1 MKILFSPSEAKS
13 QLSSD
18 VLLNTDN
25 FIFKNLY
32 QKRLNIINLYDDF
45 LKTASN
51 DELSRLFGIKKYD
64 ENFRVS
70 IFKKGCIKAIKRY
83 DGVAYQHLKYDEL
96 SDSAKNFID
105 KNVLIFSNLF
115 GAILAGDLIPDYK
128 LKQGEKIKN
137 FDIEKFYKE
146 NFSNQIDE
154 FLKDELVLDL
164 RASFYEKFYTIKQE
178 HFAFKFTKNKKI
190 ISHYAK
196 AYRGIVLKEVAN
208 SLISSKDELLSLK
221 IDGLK
226 LVDIKKIGLKNELL
240 FEIFE

>member
-13 QLSSD
+13 SLSSD
-18 VLLNTDN
+18 ILLSSKN
-25 FIFKNLY
+25 FAFSDLY
-32 QKRLNIINLYDDF
+32 QKRLNIISLYDEF
-45 LKTASN
+45 LQNASN
-51 DELSRLFGIKKYD
+51 NEILALFGVKNYD

-70 IFKKGCIKAIKRY
+70 LFKKGCIKAIRRY
-83 DGVAYQHLKYDEL
+83 TGVAYSHLNYDDL
-96 SDSAKNFID
+96 SQNAKNFID
-105 KNVLIFSNLF
+105 ENVLIFSNLF
-115 GAILAGDLIPDYK
+115 GAILAKDLIPEYK

-146 NFSNQIDE
+146 NFSHKIDE

-164 RASFYEKFYTIKQE
+164 RASFYEKFYTLKQE
-178 HFAFKFTKNKKI
+178 HFAFKFTKNKKV

-196 AYRGIVLKEVAN
+196 AYRGLVLKCVAN
-208 SLISSKDELLSLK
+208 SLISNKDELLALQ

-240 FEIFE
+240 FEIF